1 MQGPGTSPASSWG
14 KSSLLAAD
22 AAAAAAIILLNV
34 EDGLLHMFLQRLCLH
49 GVSRPFLAAAAIFL
63 ILRI

>member
-34 EDGLLHMFLQRLCLH
+34 EDGLLHMFFNDFVFM
-49 GVSRPFLAAAAIFL
+49 G
-63 ILRI
+63 